1 MRRRD
6 LVLLGAAA
14 FGYRPVALAQQLAPT
29 VGFLSSRT
37 LDDSRTLVA
46 AFLAARGEAGFAV
59 GRNLVVEY
67 RWANGHYDRLPA
79 LAAELVARRVAAIFT
94 AGGPPSALAAKAAT
108 TTIPIVFNVP
118 DPVRLGLV
126 ASLAHPGGNLTGLST
141 LTAGLTVKRLQLLKE
156 LAPNATVF
164 ALLLDPSNPG
174 TATVPQEAREAA
186 QQLGVKV
193 ELLPAPAPPDLAAS
207 FARLKELNAAG
218 IVIQADP
225 FFDTQRDKIIGLAAQ
240 YAVPAIYGWRF
251 YAANGGLASYGS
263 SLEGFYRQA
272 AGYVAR
278 ILKGAKPADLPVQR
292 PTKFELVINLK
303 TAMALGLTIPP
314 SLLARADE
322 VIE

>member
-1 MRRRD
+1 
-6 LVLLGAAA
+6 L
-14 FGYRPVALAQQLAPT
+14 PI

-37 LDDSRTLVA
+37 LDDSRPLVA
-46 AFLAARGEAGFAV
+46 AFLASLGEAGFAV
-59 GRNLVVEY
+59 GRNLAIEY

-79 LAAELVARRVAAIFT
+79 LAAELVARHVSVIFT

-108 TTIPIVFNVP
+108 ATIPIVFNVP

-126 ASLAHPGGNLTGLST
+126 ESLGRPGGNLTGLST

-156 LAPNATVF
+156 LVPNALVL
-164 ALLLDPSNPG
+164 ALLLDPANPG

-186 QQLGVKV
+186 TRLGIKV
-193 ELLPAPAPPDLAAS
+193 ELLPAPAEADFAGA
-207 FARLKELNAAG
+207 FARLKGLDAAG
-218 IVIQADP
+218 IVVQADP

-251 YAANGGLASYGS
+251 YAASGGLASYGA

-272 AGYVAR
+272 ALYVGR

-303 TAMALGLTIPP
+303 TAQALGLAVPP
-314 SLLARADE
+314 SLLAQADE